1 MSVTEELGAESRRQR
16 HHSRQ
21 RNRGEFEFGQ
31 FVKEFGGEAAW
42 QNSDYEDVEVD
53 PRHPTHARP
62 GSEEKVR
69 MMAARYASGLPL
81 WHHEDCSDHGSA
93 GKEVMGLRVVDL
105 LTLEATQGRDGR
117 FSEKDSAIE
126 LFGKQ

>member
-1 MSVTEELGAESRRQR
+1 MSATEELGADSRRR
-16 HHSRQ
+16 RNHSHQ
-21 RNRGEFEFGQ
+21 RNGGEFKR
-31 FVKEFGGEAAW
+31 FVSEFGGEGAW

-53 PRHPTHARP
+53 PQHPTLARP

-81 WHHEDCSDHGSA
+81 WHHEDCADHGSVA
-93 GKEVMGLRVVDL
+93 KDVKGLRVVDL
-105 LTLEATQGRDGR
+105 LTLEAAQGRDGR
-117 FSEKDSAIE
+117 FTEKDSAIE